1 MRKFWL
7 ALFLVVSTFTF
18 AQEDNGAMAVLGK
31 ISSLGAGADLAVAIR
46 PKHTVRVGVNALMYG
61 RRFDRDGII
70 YHGDLHLMNADA
82 LWDFFP
88 FGGRFHLSGGAL
100 LYNGNKLS
108 VVGNV
113 PAGQQFDIGSDS
125 YRSSTTDP
133 IHGTGSLRMNKIA
146 PMAMVG
152 FGNPAH
158 GENKLAMSVDVGVA
172 YVGSPKVTL
181 SFAGSACDASGLNC
195 SSATQSDF
203 QQSVVDEQAKL
214 NRNVSSYQFYPVVQ
228 LSIGYR
234 F

>member
-133 IHGTGSLRMNKIA
+133 IHGAGSLRMNKIA

-181 SFAGSACDASGLNC
+181 SFAGSACDVSGLNC

>member
-1 MRKFWL
+1 MRKIWL
-7 ALFLVVSTFTF
+7 ALFLLVSSAAF
-18 AQEDNGAMAVLGK
+18 AQEDNGAMAILGK
-31 ISSLGAGADLAVAIR
+31 ISSLGAGADLAVAVR
-46 PKHTVRVGVNALMYG
+46 PKHSVRVGVNALLYG

-70 YHGDLHLMNADA
+70 YHGDLHLMNVDA
-82 LWDFFP
+82 LWDYFP

-100 LYNGNKLS
+100 LYNGNKLD

-133 IHGTGSLRMNKIA
+133 IHGTGSLHMNRFA

-158 GENKLAMSVDVGVA
+158 GDNALAVSFDVGVA
-172 YVGSPKVTL
+172 YVGAPKVTL
-181 SFAGSACDASGLNC
+181 NFAGSACDVSGLNC

-203 QQSVVDEQAKL
+203 QQSVVNEQAKL
-214 NRNVSSYQFYPVVQ
+214 NRNVSSYSLYPVVQ
-228 LSIGYR
+228 MSIGYR

>member
-133 IHGTGSLRMNKIA
+133 IHGAGSLRMNKIA

-181 SFAGSACDASGLNC
+181 SFAGSACDVRGLNC